1 MKLKTLLVSAAAL
14 LCSAAS
20 QKLQAAAADYLSG
33 WTEVTSMP
41 VDLAEWSNYYY
52 VFVAT
57 EADLM
62 LAQEQGGSLDGD
74 QQESK
79 LTVVYRTP
87 GDPSIEK
94 KFVWMIDYDNT
105 YLYGIRSLNNTTYYM
120 QTREKQTYRVQFA
133 WETAQS
139 KWTKWDLVYADSKWT
154 IQNKLA
160 DGDGGGDNNWIGPWN
175 TGAFQNNMVAA
186 GNAGGNGNPKGTF
199 KIYRI
204 PCKDYI
210 SNVTNT
216 YITNANL
223 KDIAAN
229 STTDGEFWPV
239 YTDGRTG
246 NTQHPKN
253 WYLHT
258 NGTTNHNGGGEYF
271 ECWTANQGVKR
282 WTLFQ
287 DVTLPAGSYKLTG
300 QYSTNENRGIIK
312 TVAITPHHTYVS
324 PGITSSNWESWGS
337 QTAEFTIYETT
348 KVRVGMISTNF
359 AQNHGFTL
367 TTTTAHQFLADEIEA
382 APSALTSAIATAQ
395 GVYDNKNAGDDAYR
409 TAAKNLHD
417 AVVAYELSIASSS
430 NPVDMTDKIANPSFE
445 GVGGATDYTGANHAC
460 SEWTYCTSTDK
471 GSYSATNKNHLIT
484 DDSNDGFYYIN
495 LWKNVTTY
503 FAKQTLT
510 SLPAGRYKLTALYA
524 SDPSNTATLYMGSV
538 SEGTTVTATAKDH
551 FVEGSVV
558 YDLQEGGNV
567 EIGIESTSW
576 LKADGFRLQ
585 YLSSPATDA
594 DYTALNA
601 AIEAGDAKVIGFEAG
616 EYAPYNN
623 IEAIALLEAAKS
635 IDQNAYNTHEDVQ
648 AAIESL
654 NAAWTANDGEVNA
667 IAGGYNLDSFTNN
680 GTYDLPN
687 GWSNTGYNTRIV
699 GISESLVGENPGLGG
714 AVNTRAILV
723 KFSTTYGETDGYTLP
738 LKSDTWYA
746 LSFKYGLWDE
756 SIEITKNLSLTDP
769 NGDEIIVYPNS
780 VSKNEGDTEKC
791 ANVLTT
797 AWYDKT
803 VWFKTTDDGDY
814 ILKIQGDNNQRQMV
828 FSGLMLKKAVAANTT
843 ISETT
848 AEIPAIQ
855 YANVTLTRTL
865 TGGQWNGFS
874 LPFSLSAEQ
883 IAASSLNG
891 ATIKQWASVSE
902 NVITLEDATEIVA
915 GDPYLVKPESDILN
929 PIFNGVIVENPSEA
943 VKGDGDYTLQAHLY
957 NTALPTDGSIA
968 YVSTTDSSIKKLTSG
983 GIKGLRAIFN
993 IPTATSVKALTVNF
1007 GDDTTGIL
1015 SVDADGNITESGA
1028 IYNLAGQRLS
1038 KAQKGVNI
1046 IIGKKVIIK

>member
-1 MKLKTLLVSAAAL
+1 MKLKTLLVSAVAL
-14 LCSAAS
+14 LCSAGA
-20 QKLQAAAADYLSG
+20 QKLHAAAADYLSG

-87 GDPSIEK
+87 GDPSLEK

-120 QTREKQTYRVQFA
+120 QTRKNETYRVQFA

-139 KWTKWDLVYADSKWT
+139 KWTMWDLVYADSKWT

-160 DGDGGGDNNWIGPWN
+160 EGDGGGDNNWIGPWN
-175 TGAFQNNMVAA
+175 TGAFEDNMVAA

-229 STTDGEFWPV
+229 STTDGGFWPV

-258 NGTTNHNGGGEYF
+258 NGTTNHNGGGEFF

-324 PGITSSNWESWGS
+324 PGITSSNWGEWGS

-382 APSALTSAIATAQ
+382 APIALTSAIATAQ
-395 GVYDNKNAGDDAYR
+395 GVYDNRNAGDDAYR

-417 AVVAYELSIASSS
+417 AVEAYEISVASSS
-430 NPVDMTDKIANPSFE
+430 APVDMTDKIANPSFE
-445 GVGGATDYTGANHAC
+445 GVGGASDYTGANHAC

-484 DDSNDGFYYIN
+484 DDSNDGFYYMN
-495 LWKNVTTY
+495 LWGGVSTF

-524 SDPSNTATLYMGSV
+524 SDPDNTATLYMSST
-538 SEGTTVTATAKDH
+538 SEGSIVTATAKDH
-551 FVEGSVV
+551 FVEGVV
-558 YDLQEGGNV
+558 IYDLLVDGDV
-567 EIGIESTSW
+567 EIGITSSKW
-576 LKADGFRLQ
+576 FKVDGFQLQ
-585 YLSSPATDA
+585 YLSSPATEDDYDA
-594 DYTALNA
+594 LDD
-601 AIEAGDAKVIGFEAG
+601 AIRAGDAKVFGFEAG

-623 IEAIALLEAAKS
+623 IEAVALLEAAKS

-654 NAAWTANDGEVNA
+654 NAAWTANAGEVNA
-667 IAGGYNLDSFTNN
+667 FYDGTFSTREAQEESKDGTKIPGWTSGNNIRQILKTEATFPGLADATDKTALFVWSGGASYGNDNGYTMPLKANSIYKLGLKVAGWNNETRGNITVSVKNSEDGMAATVIGRAAKDISVGMTSFEILFATGAAGNYVFTMSSTNN
-680 GTYDLPN
+680 
-687 GWSNTGYNTRIV
+687 I
-699 GISESLVGENPGLGG
+699 
-714 AVNTRAILV
+714 
-723 KFSTTYGETDGYTLP
+723 
-738 LKSDTWYA
+738 
-746 LSFKYGLWDE
+746 
-756 SIEITKNLSLTDP
+756 
-769 NGDEIIVYPNS
+769 
-780 VSKNEGDTEKC
+780 
-791 ANVLTT
+791 
-797 AWYDKT
+797 
-803 VWFKTTDDGDY
+803 
-814 ILKIQGDNNQRQMV
+814 V
-828 FSGLMLKKAVAANTT
+828 FSDIELKKAASQTLTFKEDGSTPTFAAGTYPSVALDRTFNTANYSTLCLPFAM
-843 ISETT
+843 T
-848 AEIPAIQ
+848 AEQTSA
-855 YANVTLTRTL
+855 A
-865 TGGQWNGFS
+865 FS
-874 LPFSLSAEQ
+874 EAYEFNAVVGNSLKFVS
-883 IAASSLNG
+883 ASSI
-891 ATIKQWASVSE
+891 ATGK
-902 NVITLEDATEIVA
+902 
-915 GDPYLVKPESDILN
+915 PYLVKAKGADLSVSGVALDPTAVVDDVTHDGVTFKGTFS
-929 PIFNGVIVENPSEA
+929 PIA
-943 VKGDGDYTLQAHLY
+943 
-957 NTALPTDGSIA
+957 ALSTDGTCYVVSSNNLYQVNSPVGMDA
-968 YVSTTDSSIKKLTSG
+968 YRAYFQTGGGSTKSFVLD
-983 GIKGLRAIFN
+983 
-993 IPTATSVKALTVNF
+993 F
-1007 GDDTTGIL
+1007 GDA
-1015 SVDADGNITESGA
+1015 DAINDVKSKMEDEIGE
-1028 IYNLAGQRLS
+1028 IYNLAGQRLN

-1046 IIGKKVIIK
+1046 INGKKVLVK